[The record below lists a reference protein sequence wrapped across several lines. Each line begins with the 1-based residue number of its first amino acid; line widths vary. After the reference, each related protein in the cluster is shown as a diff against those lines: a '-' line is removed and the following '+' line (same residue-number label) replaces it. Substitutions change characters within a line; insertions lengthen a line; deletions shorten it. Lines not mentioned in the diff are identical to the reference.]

1 MRFSFPGLQEFTK
14 IKVNNLIYFVRYK
27 SSLNNL
33 TIIDDIKKLK
43 AINSGNLIKILQN
56 RNEFYNLVI
65 YNSSFLFIS
74 VDQISSHPLI
84 YNNENDQITVIEKFS
99 EIDLLSLKDDNFSKL
114 CIKYSGYTLSNRTL
128 FQKFNLLK
136 PGEVVCYE
144 NNIFKKLNWINLDFK
159 YGNLIKDNE
168 DYFNEILI
176 KEFEQIKKLSKNKK
190 IIVPLSAGL
199 DSRLIVSILS
209 YLNFKNVETF
219 TYGFTR
225 KRDQLV
231 SQLVLKKLNFKHTY
245 LNMNFKNSQIYKSNE
260 FKSYISNIS
269 SVISSNNPGEFG
281 PINILKKEFDF
292 TKSIILNGQTGDFI
306 SGNHIPL
313 FLFDKKNESID
324 YLVNRTLDYIIF
336 KHFNLWSEK
345 KINNDQ
351 LIIRNYIKK
360 NYFVNISSW
369 ENIVSSYEK
378 FEFENRQVKWVVGQ
392 QKVYDYFG
400 LNWSLPLWS
409 TSIMNFFMKETH
421 IDQRKNQSFYK
432 EFLIKKNYGGVWK
445 KIPINPK
452 EKFSIKFRFL
462 RLGLKLFFL
471 FLGKER
477 WKQFEKKY
485 LYYFMDQ
492 TNGYYA
498 FDYLKVI
505 KTKKI
510 ARNSISFYSK
520 NYLIKNFNEN

>member
-1 MRFSFPGLQEFTK
+1 MDSRFIVSAMKYFDFKNVK
-14 IKVNNLIYFVRYK
+14 IFSYIYQNRRDTITAKKIADYLNYPIELIYLKINNSKKIYRSIEFKKYLNYK
-27 SSLNNL
+27 NTGNSLNNPG
-33 TIIDDIKKLK
+33 D
-43 AINSGNLIKILQN
+43 
-56 RNEFYNLVI
+56 
-65 YNSSFLFIS
+65 FL
-74 VDQISSHPLI
+74 PL
-84 YNNENDQITVIEKFS
+84 YKMLN
-99 EIDLLSLKDDNFSKL
+99 
-114 CIKYSGYTLSNRTL
+114 
-128 FQKFNLLK
+128 QKF
-136 PGEVVCYE
+136 
-144 NNIFKKLNWINLDFK
+144 
-159 YGNLIKDNE
+159 
-168 DYFNEILI
+168 
-176 KEFEQIKKLSKNKK
+176 
-190 IIVPLSAGL
+190 
-199 DSRLIVSILS
+199 
-209 YLNFKNVETF
+209 
-219 TYGFTR
+219 
-225 KRDQLV
+225 
-231 SQLVLKKLNFKHTY
+231 
-245 LNMNFKNSQIYKSNE
+245 
-260 FKSYISNIS
+260 
-269 SVISSNNPGEFG
+269 
-281 PINILKKEFDF
+281 ILKNTD
-292 TKSIILNGQTGDFI
+292 IIINGQAGDFI